1 MIRIIVAVHFLFLSA
16 SLMAQELESE
26 LLFYGDVM
34 TYAFEDENRMRAANE
49 FTELLMTYL
58 GKDPMLEKE
67 ADFKKYLI
75 VLDLDEGRKLISW
88 KARLKAHE
96 YRYGCYL
103 LEKGKDP
110 KRFTRTEAL
119 TADMAFMTSTAD
131 DWYGCQYY
139 NFKKMSKDKYL
150 ILGIDP
156 TSEYDNQKIADVLIF
171 NKDGSITLG
180 GPHFEDKESPGTYAN
195 RIIISYSSD
204 AAVTFNY
211 NPQLD
216 ILIKDHLESRLGM
229 QAGQGATN
237 IPDGTYEGYKLEK
250 DKWMYVEKIFD
261 HVYET
266 APIPKPTQ
274 SGLFKGK

>member
-1 MIRIIVAVHFLFLSA
+1 MIRIISLFNIL
-16 SLMAQELESE
+16 LFTTHILAQDIESE
-26 LLFYGDVM
+26 LFFYGDVM
-34 TYAFEDENRMRAANE
+34 TYAFEDENRLRAASE
-49 FTELLMTYL
+49 FSSLLETYL
-58 GKDPMLEKE
+58 EANPMLEKE

-75 VLDLDEGRKLISW
+75 ILDLDKDRKLISW
-88 KARLKAHE
+88 KAKLKDYKYE
-96 YRYGCYL
+96 YGCYL
-103 LEKGKDP
+103 LEKDKDP
-110 KRFTRTEAL
+110 LPFVRTETL
-119 TADMAFMTSTAD
+119 SDEMAFMTSTPE

-139 NFKKMSKDKYL
+139 NFQKMSKNQYL

-156 TSEYDNQKIADVLIF
+156 TSEFDNQKIADILTF

-180 GPHFEDKESPGTYAN
+180 GPHFEDKESLGTYAN

-211 NPQLD
+211 NPQLN
-216 ILIKDHLESRLGM
+216 ILIKDHLEPRLGM

-237 IPDGTYEGYKLEK
+237 IPDGTYEGYKLDG
-250 DKWMYVEKIFD
+250 DKWVYVEKIFD

-274 SGLFKGK
+274 SGLFKEK